1 MLYTNWFFTTQI
13 FTKKLFPISPKKNI
27 VPEHDIVPKNDICLK
42 RFFCSI
48 RMFLGKTDYP
58 PPKEKSAKI
67 KFIPEKKFP
76 RIHFTEKTHYCSEG
90 KISTFTFYSV
100 FFNFR
105 GEQIFQLNEGI
116 EWLFSDREIFYGF
129 LFIGETYFLVSTVC
143 NVYIYMIY
151 ILLRLMVLFVE
162 KELVIL
168 KIALRKCL
176 RRGKNY
182 CRMPAFVA
190 WVC

>member
-1 MLYTNWFFTTQI
+1 MMLYTNWFFTTQI

-143 NVYIYMIY
+143 NVYIYIWY
-151 ILLRLMVLFVE
+151 T
-162 KELVIL
+162 
-168 KIALRKCL
+168 
-176 RRGKNY
+176 Y
-182 CRMPAFVA
+182 Y
-190 WVC
+190 